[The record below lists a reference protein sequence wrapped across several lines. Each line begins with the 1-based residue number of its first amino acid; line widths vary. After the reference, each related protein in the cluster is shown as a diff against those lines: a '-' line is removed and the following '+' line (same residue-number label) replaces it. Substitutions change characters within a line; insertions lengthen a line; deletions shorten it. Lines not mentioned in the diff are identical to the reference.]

1 MTRLTTQQTQRL
13 ERDLLAQR
21 NAVLN
26 EAHEEL
32 TRATERSYE
41 AIAGE
46 VPDFGDQATAASLAD
61 YDDAIA
67 RRHIEVIKEIDD
79 ALDRMTTRR
88 FGRCVECDSPV
99 GVRAA
104 EGVSHC
110 QALRGLPEPAR
121 KNVRRRRDA
130 VAVARTGARHSPLRA
145 PVPGRGLSSR
155 WSIAASA
162 CSQSSM
168 SYPSV

>member
-13 ERDLLAQR
+13 ERDLLTQR

-26 EAHEEL
+26 EAREEL

-61 YDDAIA
+61 YDNAIA

-79 ALDRMTTRR
+79 ALGRITTHR
-88 FGRCVECDSPV
+88 FGRCVECDSPIEYARLKAFPTARRCV
-99 GVRAA
+99 T
-104 EGVSHC
+104 C
-110 QALRGLPEPAR
+110 QSLHE
-121 KNVRRRRDA
+121 
-130 VAVARTGARHSPLRA
+130 RTFADGAT
-145 PVPGRGLSSR
+145 
-155 WSIAASA
+155 
-162 CSQSSM
+162 
-168 SYPSV
+168 PSL

>member
-13 ERDLLAQR
+13 ERDLLTQR

-26 EAHEEL
+26 EAREEL

-61 YDDAIA
+61 YDNAIA

-79 ALDRMTTRR
+79 ALIRITTHR
-88 FGRCVECDSPV
+88 FGRCVECDSPIEYARLKAFPTARRCV
-99 GVRAA
+99 T
-104 EGVSHC
+104 C
-110 QALRGLPEPAR
+110 QSLHE
-121 KNVRRRRDA
+121 
-130 VAVARTGARHSPLRA
+130 RTFADGAT
-145 PVPGRGLSSR
+145 
-155 WSIAASA
+155 
-162 CSQSSM
+162 
-168 SYPSV
+168 PSL